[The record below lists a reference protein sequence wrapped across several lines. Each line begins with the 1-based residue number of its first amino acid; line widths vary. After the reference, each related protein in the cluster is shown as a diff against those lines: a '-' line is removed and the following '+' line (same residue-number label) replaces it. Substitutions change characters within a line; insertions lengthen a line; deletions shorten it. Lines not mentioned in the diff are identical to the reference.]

1 MTEHLFFAIINA
13 EKGIVTRCV
22 ENGRSQR
29 KKRSFYGKNISDR
42 KAFPSGCA
50 FRRSWSFRRIW
61 KKFAVE
67 KESTDYTYTITIVD
81 ILPEAEGELLVNRVD
96 LQVFRNGE
104 GLESRLIGVKG
115 EERPICTVS

>member
-42 KAFPSGCA
+42 KLFLPAALSGGAGPSGGYGKVC
-50 FRRSWSFRRIW
+50 
-61 KKFAVE
+61 
-67 KESTDYTYTITIVD
+67 
-81 ILPEAEGELLVNRVD
+81 
-96 LQVFRNGE
+96 
-104 GLESRLIGVKG
+104 GVKG
-115 EERPICTVS
+115 VDRLYLYHYYCRYTSGGGG